1 MKTLIDIL
9 LSYLRHQLA
18 LQTKK
23 STSQF
28 TNVTS
33 VKWKTRFFVT
43 IDIRKRSSNS
53 RMSNNHIIRRS
64 LSQDERNQISESC
77 LTNAPCSAKLPILGR
92 VLIFS
97 ENYNSLQEN
106 ATLKLLQRKCNEDKT
121 INQDFHLFSRHANCD
136 SKELKCKIYKSTRQS
151 TRGGRV
157 DVKEFLLDIIGF
169 QT

>member
-1 MKTLIDIL
+1 M
-9 LSYLRHQLA
+9 R
-18 LQTKK
+18 
-23 STSQF
+23 
-28 TNVTS
+28 
-33 VKWKTRFFVT
+33 
-43 IDIRKRSSNS
+43 
-53 RMSNNHIIRRS
+53 
-64 LSQDERNQISESC
+64 SQDERNQIFESC

-106 ATLKLLQRKCNEDKT
+106 ATLQLLQRKCNEDKT
-121 INQDFHLFSRHANCD
+121 INQDFHPFSRHANCD
-136 SKELKCKIYKSTRQS
+136 SKELKGKIYKSTRQS